1 MYRFVLLFTLGAASL
16 SLQGGS
22 LGVASRNPIVVGVL
36 GGAAAGA
43 GCGFLA
49 RWCNIP
55 GSQTMS
61 GIINYGL
68 LGALGGSLYGSS
80 IPCITHKET
89 AQKRNAE
96 LDRSIQRQKSDDAKR
111 YLASGIFVGLFFG
124 TDATQRA
131 VKELSLDVYYYF
143 QLVDKLN
150 AEITRLTG
158 KEKIITT
165 SKVAVPIS
173 QLRTSNFP
181 FGPMMQDLQR
191 GYDEEFKAKSTIR
204 TMVKFQ
210 E

>member
-1 MYRFVLLFTLGAASL
+1 MYRFVLLFTVSIGSF

-22 LGVASRNPIVVGVL
+22 LC
-36 GGAAAGA
+36 GA
-43 GCGFLA
+43 
-49 RWCNIP
+49 
-55 GSQTMS
+55 
-61 GIINYGL
+61 
-68 LGALGGSLYGSS
+68 S
-80 IPCITHKET
+80 IPCITHKKIT
-89 AQKRNAE
+89 QKRNAE

-111 YLASGIFVGLFFG
+111 YLASGIFAGLFFEKY
-124 TDATQRA
+124 ATQRA